1 MIEQKINEFFGD
13 AESTGFGT
21 GWWSGI
27 LSAFFGFLS
36 FGAVLCLHFPQ
47 LLTSPEL
54 RPHYPMQTMRVF
66 IQCLIVA
73 RDFLRGHFL
82 DSAQEKSSGIDGNAV
97 CHGRN
102 GLGWIQRSDQ
112 RHTCTRARHRPRLVS
127 ARFVFDGAHLRA
139 ARKAVAAV
147 SATRN
152 IQEPVDFGRGLFH
165 VHASSRCKF
174 CLFWFCCPPRR
185 PRNIWAFRFFKQS
198 IARLPWLL
206 QFFLAIVVADVAEY
220 FIHLA
225 FHKVPFL
232 WRFHAIHHSS
242 KALDWIAGSR
252 SHFVDDTLVRGFI
265 LVPLMLGFS
274 QTIILAYL
282 IFVTLHATWTH
293 CNFGPNAKWL
303 EKFLVMPRYHHWHH
317 TSQKEGIDKNFAIHF
332 PWIDKIFGTYYFPKR
347 GRSNMAWTAKR
358 SRPAFFG
365 QTIEPFTK
373 KKRDAPKNSARRVE
387 RPWAIPRPVCVAFTK
402 PRLLHHFHGQKSKV
416 IFRFV
421 VAQPQ

>member
-1 MIEQKINEFFGD
+1 MIEQRINEFFRD

-54 RPHYPMQTMRVF
+54 RSYYPMHSMRVL
-66 IQCLIVA
+66 IQSLIVGA
-73 RDFLRGHFL
+73 TLFGIVASILRKKKNLAFSGLLFATAATVLGGSSVKINGTLRDGPAIGLDWFLLDLFL
-82 DSAQEKSSGIDGNAV
+82 MALIYVPLERLWPQYPEQGTFRKEWTLDVVYFMSTHLPIQVLSFLVLLPATQATKY
-97 CHGRN
+97 
-102 GLGWIQRSDQ
+102 LG
-112 RHTCTRARHRPRLVS
+112 V
-127 ARFVFDGAHLRA
+127 
-139 ARKAVAAV
+139 
-147 SATRN
+147 
-152 IQEPVDFGRGLFH
+152 PVLQ
-165 VHASSRCKF
+165 
-174 CLFWFCCPPRR
+174 
-185 PRNIWAFRFFKQS
+185 QS
-198 IARLPWLL
+198 IARMPWLL
-206 QFFLAIVVADVAEY
+206 QFCLAVVVADVAEY

-225 FHKVPFL
+225 LHRVPFL

-274 QTIILAYL
+274 QSIILAYL

-293 CNFGPNAKWL
+293 CNFGPNVKWL

-332 PWIDKIFGTYYFPKR
+332 PWIDKLFGTYYFPEHWPER
-347 GRSNMAWTAKR
+347 YGLDGEEISP
-358 SRPAFFG
+358 SFVG
-365 QTIEPFTK
+365 QTLEPFLP
-373 KKRDAPKNSARRVE
+373 KRNGMA
-387 RPWAIPRPVCVAFTK
+387 
-402 PRLLHHFHGQKSKV
+402 
-416 IFRFV
+416 
-421 VAQPQ
+421 